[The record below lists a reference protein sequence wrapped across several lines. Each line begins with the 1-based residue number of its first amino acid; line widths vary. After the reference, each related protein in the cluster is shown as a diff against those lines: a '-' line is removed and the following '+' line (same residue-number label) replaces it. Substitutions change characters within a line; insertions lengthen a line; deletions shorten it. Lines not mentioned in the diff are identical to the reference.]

1 MWKAKIFL
9 EYRSSAADP
18 DTNYDIIRIR
28 SASEMTR
35 DIYYATYRVV
45 WGFGRKLLL
54 LKKESK
60 KQKEKIGKGKKL
72 LKKE

>member
-35 DIYYATYRVV
+35 DIYYATYRVM

-54 LKKESK
+54 LKNEGEK
-60 KQKEKIGKGKKL
+60 KKRKKWRRKKL
-72 LKKE
+72 L